1 MELHEYYIK
10 YNKLVKKIIIKKNIT
25 NYEFGFEENNKY
37 RYYKILDKLYLE
49 YNLTNDNDEV
59 MIRDDINNDINMYNY
74 KKIINDDEIQPI
86 LKYMKNTT
94 YWNKLKKYNEYK
106 EKYIC
111 CVENLL
117 NKYEINDSF
126 DIKSI
131 IINELNIIGIDI
143 IKYNQIISN
152 LKNKKEIN
160 ILPNNNKIKLIFP
173 YDEHIIIYGNISK
186 LWCFVNI
193 NNLYFY
199 IDNNIKYIIIE
210 QNNNFYFINKDQNNY
225 FLQKIINKM
234 LFIISNIEFRIE
246 LENILNLKNCL
257 DKEYSNIIPEFLKN

>member
-10 YNKLVKKIIIKKNIT
+10 YNKLIKKIINEKNII
-25 NYEFGFEENNKY
+25 NYEFDFEECNKY
-37 RYYKILDKLYLE
+37 RYYRILEKLYLQ
-49 YNLTNDNDEV
+49 YNPTNDNNEV
-59 MIRDDINNDINMYNY
+59 IIRDNINNDLHMYNY

-86 LKYMKNTT
+86 LKYMMNTT

-106 EKYIC
+106 EKYIY

-117 NKYEINDSF
+117 NKYEINDNF

-131 IINELNIIGIDI
+131 VINELNIVGIDI

-160 ILPNNNKIKLIFP
+160 ILPNNNKIKLKFP
-173 YDEHIIIYGNISK
+173 YDEHMIIYGNMSK

-199 IDNNIKYIIIE
+199 IENNIKYIIIE
-210 QNNNFYFINKDQNNY
+210 QNDIFYFLNKNQNNY
-225 FLQKIINKM
+225 FLQKIISKI
-234 LFIISNIEFRIE
+234 LLIISNIEFRIE
-246 LENILNLKNCL
+246 LENILFLRKCL